1 MPLRLFGGG
10 NARIR
15 ACPACERKV
24 KAEATFCPSC
34 YMVFRP
40 EGAAA
45 LREFLQGARIPAD
58 VYLLRKLQT
67 EDPNTGP
74 VTRMVTAATEPA
86 RQEPVLHPPPPAVE
100 APQALAIQLVTTD
113 QTPVPEAGVAAP
125 VSADP
130 PTVAPDLPPP
140 PSLSVRRTGQKR
152 NGVEGLL
159 LFEEPL
165 PPPAETDA
173 KLPDL
178 WAWMLEHDSLIP
190 NNLAR
195 LSAIH
200 AAVFSGN
207 PVAQLGYE
215 QHILLQVA
223 DDLCLHPGKDAL
235 GTHLGQLAAMYR
247 RAADAYRRVEGG
259 GEAEINA
266 ALWQMA
272 SIASRLRMEAWVYR
286 TRHGDAPHILSTR
299 QRELPLHFV
308 EN

>member
-1 MPLRLFGGG
+1 MSLRLFGGG

-67 EDPNTGP
+67 EDPDAGP
-74 VTRMVTAATEPA
+74 VTRANAP
-86 RQEPVLHPPPPAVE
+86 VE
-100 APQALAIQLVTTD
+100 APHD
-113 QTPVPEAGVAAP
+113 DVP
-125 VSADP
+125 S
-130 PTVAPDLPPP
+130 LPPP
-140 PSLSVRRTGQKR
+140 PGSEAPPLAIRLVTAGEDATPERAALTPPPAELLPASPEPPPPSPPTPRSARQKR

-165 PPPAETDA
+165 PPPVESEA
-173 KLPDL
+173 KLPAL
-178 WAWMLEHDSLIP
+178 LSWMLDNDPLIP
-190 NNLAR
+190 NNLGR
-195 LSAIH
+195 LTEIH
-200 AAVFSGN
+200 AAVFADHA
-207 PVAQLGYE
+207 VARLSYE
-215 QHILLQVA
+215 QHVLLQIH
-223 DDLCLHPGKDAL
+223 DDLWLHPGKDAL
-235 GTHLGQLAAMYR
+235 GMHLGQLAAMYR
-247 RAADAYRRVEGG
+247 RAAEAYRKAEGDG
-259 GEAEINA
+259 KTEVNA

-272 SIASRLRMEAWVYR
+272 SVASRLRIEAWVYR
-286 TRHGDAPHILSTR
+286 TRHGDAPQIPGTR
-299 QRELPLHFV
+299 QRELPLQFA